1 MQGFDKLLASDPT
14 RLHAFLAQR
23 ARYLEMRLAN
33 PTLRLQGDMC
43 LGPRVT
49 VTVSNSVRTTLEK
62 PESWFVEMSA
72 YQADNP
78 DKEVLEKDKT
88 WQQIDGEWVQGVV
101 PTVLPSGTVWDF
113 VHSRLLIGVEQLALQ
128 GIQFDQPYV
137 VTNNQAQDLAGN
149 AFPATVIVA
158 LQMAM
163 LCAMQYPSTMEDDA
177 MDAVE
182 NMLKMIR

>member
-1 MQGFDKLLASDPT
+1 
-14 RLHAFLAQR
+14 
-23 ARYLEMRLAN
+23 MRLAN

-88 WQQIDGEWVQGVV
+88 WQQIDGEWVQGVIW
-101 PTVLPSGTVWDF
+101 P
-113 VHSRLLIGVEQLALQ
+113 
-128 GIQFDQPYV
+128 
-137 VTNNQAQDLAGN
+137 
-149 AFPATVIVA
+149 
-158 LQMAM
+158 
-163 LCAMQYPSTMEDDA
+163 
-177 MDAVE
+177 
-182 NMLKMIR
+182 